1 MSKELTRS
9 EVAEL
14 IKGMTGKILITTH
27 KNPDGDA
34 IGSSL
39 GWYHFLK
46 KLGKEVKIFYRDRIP
61 YFFDFLPG
69 VNEVESGPEIKGE
82 FDWVI
87 ITDVSDPKRTGF
99 ENIPAKKSLVIDH
112 HITAEPFTDYYIVE
126 PDISSTCELS
136 YGIMKIVE
144 PELIDTPIATSLYTG
159 IVTDTGSF
167 NYSNTSPRTLKIA
180 SELLEKGVEPYRVY
194 SSLFERNRINK
205 FKLLELVLKTLDFA
219 LNGKVAHITL
229 YRKFLEET
237 GAYPEESEGFISYPR
252 SINGV
257 EVAVFFKEVE
267 GEGKWKVSLRS
278 KGKVN
283 VAKIAKKLGGGGHRM
298 AAGYE
303 TEGDLRE
310 IKSKLFKE
318 IELALEESYYKSI
331 L

>member
-1 MSKELTRS
+1 MSKGLTRS

-136 YGIMKIVE
+136 YGIMKIAE

-180 SELLEKGVEPYRVY
+180 SELLERGVEPYRVY

-267 GEGKWKVSLRS
+267 GKGKWKVSLRS

-303 TEGDLRE
+303 TEGDLKE

>member
-1 MSKELTRS
+1 MSKGLTRS

-136 YGIMKIVE
+136 YGIMKIAE

-180 SELLEKGVEPYRVY
+180 SELLERGVEPYRVY

-303 TEGDLRE
+303 TEGDLKE